1 MKPLAISRIEADRF
15 VVLVDKNN
23 LDFEKL
29 TSILHR
35 VYDKDGMKVD
45 IYVRCGIYYI
55 PKDTDLS
62 VSDMCDR
69 AKLAKLYIPNQYV
82 QPYAIF
88 NEDMKYD
95 YEQRS
100 LALIQLDDAIKNSEI
115 KVFYQP
121 IYDAKTKQIASAEA
135 LVRWVSPKGV
145 ILPGKFIP
153 ALEESGHI
161 TKLDTYVHKSVRRFM
176 ENRYKNGKKIVRVAV
191 NLSRMDLMDDEI
203 MDLIIDDVKDE
214 RYSKQMV
221 NYEVTESAYANV
233 SGKGTNFLIQLHDNG
248 VKLLIDDFGSGMS
261 SFSTLRDYNFDV
273 IKLDM
278 GFVQKLGENK
288 KYNNI
293 VMSIIELAHRLDMK
307 VVAEGV
313 ETKEQADYLK
323 EYGCDY
329 LQGFYFSKP
338 LPEEEF
344 AKLLD

>member
-1 MKPLAISRIEADRF
+1 M
-15 VVLVDKNN
+15 
-23 LDFEKL
+23 
-29 TSILHR
+29 
-35 VYDKDGMKVD
+35 
-45 IYVRCGIYYI
+45 
-55 PKDTDLS
+55 
-62 VSDMCDR
+62 
-69 AKLAKLYIPNQYV
+69 
-82 QPYAIF
+82 
-88 NEDMKYD
+88 
-95 YEQRS
+95 
-100 LALIQLDDAIKNSEI
+100 
-115 KVFYQP
+115 
-121 IYDAKTKQIASAEA
+121 
-135 LVRWVSPKGV
+135 VRWVSPKGV

-261 SFSTLRDYNFDV
+261 SFSTLRDYDFDV